1 MDEKKTLYD
10 RIGGAEG
17 VRKLVRDFYD
27 RVLEDKELQPFFLE
41 TPMSKLRTMQFELF
55 SAALGGPIEYTG
67 EPLYLV
73 HFGRGIGKHHLA
85 IFSRHLF
92 ATLAEM
98 NLGEQDVQDVIS
110 RINTYADQI
119 TGSRTL
125 VLKTRPSTGQD

>member
-10 RIGGAEG
+10 RIGGAAG
-17 VRKLVRDFYD
+17 VRHLVRDFYD

-55 SAALGGPIEYTG
+55 SSALGGPVEYTG
-67 EPLYLV
+67 QPLHLV

-85 IFSRHLF
+85 LFSDHLF
-92 ATLAEM
+92 ATLAAM
-98 NLGEQDVQDVIS
+98 NLDKQDVHDIIS

-119 TGSRTL
+119 TGSAA
-125 VLKTRPSTGQD
+125 VSG